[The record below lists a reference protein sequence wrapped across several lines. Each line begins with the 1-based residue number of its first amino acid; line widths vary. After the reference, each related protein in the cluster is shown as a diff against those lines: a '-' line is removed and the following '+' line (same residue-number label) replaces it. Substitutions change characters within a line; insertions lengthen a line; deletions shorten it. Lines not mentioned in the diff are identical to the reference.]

1 MKKYILILLLL
12 IININ
17 LFSLTKEKETK
28 TEYETEKVTYMDNM
42 VTLKSTYL
50 NFCNEI
56 RISIYVENNKNFKLD
71 EIWCEKICREYM
83 ENWIRSEEH
92 RYFKY
97 IIMKR
102 KKINKKIIDNKNC
115 TIYDFIITLY

>member
-1 MKKYILILLLL
+1 MKKIILILLLL

-17 LFSLTKEKETK
+17 LFSLTKEKEINTK
-28 TEYETEKVTYMDNM
+28 YETEKVTYMDNM

-56 RISIYVENNKNFKLD
+56 RISIYTENNKNFKLD

-102 KKINKKIIDNKNC
+102 KKINKKIIDNETC
-115 TIYDFIITLY
+115 TTYDFIITLY